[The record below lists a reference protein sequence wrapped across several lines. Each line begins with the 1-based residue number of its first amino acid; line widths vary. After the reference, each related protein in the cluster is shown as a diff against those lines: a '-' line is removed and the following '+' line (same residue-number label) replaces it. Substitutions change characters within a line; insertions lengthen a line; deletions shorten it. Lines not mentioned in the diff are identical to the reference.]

1 MSKRI
6 AGTCFVKVD
15 GEVLLLKGSM
25 QVTGGNVTR
34 EAITANGR
42 VVGYKEIPVVPQI
55 TGQFVVDEK
64 FPMDTLRD
72 NDNMTVVAEFTNG
85 RVYTLSNA
93 HVADNLQIG
102 ADDSDVT
109 ITFEGDQGLWTN

>member
-6 AGTCFVKVD
+6 AGTCYVKVD

-25 QVTGGNVTR
+25 QVTGGDVTR

-42 VVGYKEIPVVPQI
+42 VVGYKEVPVVPQI
-55 TGQFVVDEK
+55 TGQFVVDEN
-64 FPMDTLRD
+64 FPRDTLRD
-72 NDNMTVVAEFTNG
+72 RDDLTIVAEFTNG
-85 RVYTLSNA
+85 SAYTLSNA

-102 ADDSDVT
+102 GDDSDVT
-109 ITFEGDQGLWTN
+109 ITFEGDEGLWTQ